1 MPHCKRKQSNKAN
14 SKSNKATTNTP
25 QTGTRRACAASEISA
40 TQQPLPKRKK
50 STVTVDVDKSED
62 NSEEDDV
69 CQDDSR
75 CEEDDEEELGNVFI
89 TIQSCQLLT

>member
-1 MPHCKRKQSNKAN
+1 M
-14 SKSNKATTNTP
+14 
-25 QTGTRRACAASEISA
+25 
-40 TQQPLPKRKK
+40 
-50 STVTVDVDKSED
+50 DVDKSED